1 MKGAGESQQLT
12 GVRWWTKHILR
23 LLRRHSHTDC
33 LLQETRV
40 HWYRRHLP
48 KLGLA
53 RLGIIRHTRLEGGR
67 KEGRARKGRRTSV
80 GILSHFSTTH
90 RQDRITFPIKQQT
103 SKTHLQ

>member
-48 KLGLA
+48 KLVLT
-53 RLGIIRHTRLEGGR
+53 RLSIIRHTRLEGGR
-67 KEGRARKGRRTSV
+67 EEGRACKGRRTSV
-80 GILSHFSTTH
+80 GILSHFFLLNCIWTESLFLTADVK
-90 RQDRITFPIKQQT
+90 R
-103 SKTHLQ
+103 HLQ